1 MGFFVWLQQIMGQAQ
16 GKKGP
21 IQLQGMA
28 QQEWTQI
35 LHCSRDSCWGSRSA
49 HPCWSSETPGKNIPE
64 ISCATKASTSHW
76 GGGCCT
82 LAPPQNKDPQGFLHI
97 FWALGVL
104 NTNQLSNARGIF
116 NTLCK
121 TALKIPSFEHEVA
134 GWPQDGEQP
143 RQLKCQK

>member
-64 ISCATKASTSHW
+64 ISCATKAST
-76 GGGCCT
+76 GDTGVVAV
-82 LAPPQNKDPQGFLHI
+82 APWLPHRIKILKVFFI
-97 FWALGVL
+97 FSGL
-104 NTNQLSNARGIF
+104 
-116 NTLCK
+116 
-121 TALKIPSFEHEVA
+121 
-134 GWPQDGEQP
+134 
-143 RQLKCQK
+143 